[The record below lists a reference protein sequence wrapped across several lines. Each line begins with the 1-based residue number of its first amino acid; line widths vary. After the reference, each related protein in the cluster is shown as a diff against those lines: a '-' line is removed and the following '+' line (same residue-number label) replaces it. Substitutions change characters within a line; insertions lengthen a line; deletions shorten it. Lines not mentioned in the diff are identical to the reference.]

1 MKPKSKS
8 SSLITLSR
16 RGRQRSAGQARGCA
30 QGGAGAPQRSS
41 PGTVAVIALR
51 GERGREIRTF
61 WQMLLPEIFYCF
73 DLEGEG
79 EDLQESQFKSEE
91 AGECDIGTKQK
102 WFIGSS
108 TWVFRK
114 EANVFD

>member
-30 QGGAGAPQRSS
+30 QGGAGAPRRSS

-51 GERGREIRTF
+51 GERGREGD
-61 WQMLLPEIFYCF
+61 QDLLANAAPRDFLLLRF
-73 DLEGEG
+73 GG
-79 EDLQESQFKSEE
+79 GGGRPPGTTVQE
-91 AGECDIGTKQK
+91 
-102 WFIGSS
+102 
-108 TWVFRK
+108 
-114 EANVFD
+114 

>member
-30 QGGAGAPQRSS
+30 QGGAGAPRRSS

-51 GERGREIRTF
+51 VSGGGREIRTF
-61 WQMLLPEIFYCF
+61 WQMLLPLIFYCF

-79 EDLQESQFKSEE
+79 EDLQEPQFKSEE
-91 AGECDIGTKQK
+91 AGECDIGTK
-102 WFIGSS
+102 
-108 TWVFRK
+108 
-114 EANVFD
+114 